1 MQFLLS
7 QDVLTCSSNHLSLLV
22 GVLDFFACG
31 LSWPLVSITRGV
43 GVSEDGSPDG
53 PDLKCF
59 DSYLVVPPIAPIHVH
74 NWLFSSQVSM
84 HLSRLDTLAH
94 YLHPRY
100 IPNNSYEVSLW
111 PSSFLY
117 KLLAGLL
124 ALDSGSS
131 LTAYRT

>member
-1 MQFLLS
+1 MGQ
-7 QDVLTCSSNHLSLLV
+7 
-22 GVLDFFACG
+22 
-31 LSWPLVSITRGV
+31 
-43 GVSEDGSPDG
+43 DGSPDG
-53 PDLKCF
+53 PDLKYF

-84 HLSRLDTLAH
+84 HLSPLDTLAH
-94 YLHPRY
+94 YLHLQY
-100 IPNNSYEVSLW
+100 IPNNSYVVSLW

-124 ALDSGSS
+124 VLDSGSG